1 MQTLLRTPNSA
12 ADKGNESSVFDLH
25 PIQHAAPASSHAIPV
40 LLSLLLTPF
49 LIFEFLASLS
59 PARFLQ
65 APWKTKSNTGQS
77 VSVLLQEPIVRYE
90 MNPPARPTFGLKGP
104 GGLGHR
110 EGTSTLDPRLADVHT
125 TLAMPSDAID
135 PEELSHDRR
144 ADLVLLSLDP
154 TLPLE
159 VGGNGLSRG
168 IGRDATPGPDHRLVS
183 IHQVTIFHHLTPKE
197 ESEPKQPVRIRLLI
211 GESGVPYKASVVSG
225 PNFLR
230 KEALKAALEWRF
242 EPLRFH
248 GLDAPVSAVL
258 IFWPAVLAPPSRP
271 ALEATAGP

>member
-1 MQTLLRTPNSA
+1 MHTLLRTPNSA
-12 ADKGNESSVFDLH
+12 ANKGNESSVFDLH

-40 LLSLLLTPF
+40 LLSLLLTPL

-65 APWKTKSNTGQS
+65 APWKTRSNTGKS

-90 MNPPARPTFGLKGP
+90 MNPPARPTLGLKGP

-110 EGTSTLDPRLADVHT
+110 EGTSTLDPSLADVHT
-125 TLAMPSDAID
+125 TLAMPSDAIN
-135 PEELSHDRR
+135 PEELSQDPR
-144 ADLVLLSLDP
+144 ADPVLLSLDP

-168 IGRDATPGPDHRLVS
+168 IGRDAALGPDHRLVS
-183 IHQVTIFHHLTPKE
+183 IHQVTIFHRLTPKE
-197 ESEPKQPVRIRLLI
+197 ESEPKQPIRIRLLI
-211 GESGVPYKASVVSG
+211 GDNGVPYKASVVSG

-242 EPLRFH
+242 EPLKIH
-248 GLDAPVSAVL
+248 GLDAPVSVVL
-258 IFWPAVLAPPSRP
+258 TF
-271 ALEATAGP
+271 